1 MVVTDIVREKIVGF
15 LGLIVVL
22 IAVVQMLP
30 TLSDVLAN
38 VTGVP
43 ILNFA
48 LIGTLV
54 GVGLLIFVVE
64 SVI

>member
-1 MVVTDIVREKIVGF
+1 MPVTDVVKEKIVGF

-30 TLSDVLAN
+30 TLQTALAN

-43 ILNFA
+43 VLNFA